1 MDEEILH
8 EHDCDENVVY
18 YEFIED
24 GHRYHGYE
32 CGVCGKLLQ
41 TGQEIQNGILCIC
54 CSDCIS
60 CYQSINYIN
69 VGVFKMNDDD
79 VKQQALEQAQQAY
92 GLFIWFVKWF
102 SYVMIFMIV
111 LMFMNNWFDD
121 GTGSMF
127 MPDEIYEDQYDPKGL
142 NKKKGI

>member
-1 MDEEILH
+1 MD
-8 EHDCDENVVY
+8 N
-18 YEFIED
+18 
-24 GHRYHGYE
+24 
-32 CGVCGKLLQ
+32 
-41 TGQEIQNGILCIC
+41 
-54 CSDCIS
+54 
-60 CYQSINYIN
+60 
-69 VGVFKMNDDD
+69 DD

-142 NKKKGI
+142 NKKNNYPFTISFISYEYCHNCISQ

>member
-1 MDEEILH
+1 MKWNTAEI
-8 EHDCDENVVY
+8 V
-18 YEFIED
+18 
-24 GHRYHGYE
+24 RWS
-32 CGVCGKLLQ
+32 LLMKNI
-41 TGQEIQNGILCIC
+41 TTLKEK
-54 CSDCIS
+54 SR
-60 CYQSINYIN
+60 
-69 VGVFKMNDDD
+69 NDDD

-127 MPDEIYEDQYDPKGL
+127 MPDEIVEDQYDPKGL

>member
-1 MDEEILH
+1 M
-8 EHDCDENVVY
+8 
-18 YEFIED
+18 
-24 GHRYHGYE
+24 
-32 CGVCGKLLQ
+32 
-41 TGQEIQNGILCIC
+41 
-54 CSDCIS
+54 S
-60 CYQSINYIN
+60 
-69 VGVFKMNDDD
+69 DDD

-102 SYVMIFMIV
+102 SYVMIFMIT

-127 MPDEIYEDQYDPKGL
+127 MPDEIVEEQYHPKGL